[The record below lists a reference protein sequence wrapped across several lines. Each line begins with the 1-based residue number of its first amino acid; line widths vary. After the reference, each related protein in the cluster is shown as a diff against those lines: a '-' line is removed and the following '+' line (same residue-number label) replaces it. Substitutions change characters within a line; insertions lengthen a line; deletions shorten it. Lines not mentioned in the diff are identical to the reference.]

1 MINVTVKKRQ
11 NDFLSLKVKGHAGF
25 AEEGS
30 DIICAAVSALTINL
44 VNSLEKFTNVS
55 FDLKE
60 DDGFVEVIFNDK
72 LSNEATLLMNSYLLG
87 IEDILSENADYINL
101 IIKED

>member
-11 NDFLSLKVKGHAGF
+11 NEFLSLKVKGHAGY

-44 VNSLEKFTNVS
+44 VNSLDELTDAS
-55 FDLKE
+55 FELKE
-60 DDGFVEVIFNDK
+60 DDGLVEITFNDK
-72 LSNEATLLMNSYLLG
+72 LDSYAALLMNSYLLG